1 MAGLRINPSLCI
13 GCGLCV
19 SACPQGVL
27 VLEHGIA
34 VEQEGCILCGI
45 CVQTCPVQAISIEKE
60 EILHENQQHSG
71 IWIMAQLVGDGSL
84 LPVSLELLGQG
95 LRLAKERGCELSI
108 LLAGAIDLQVQC
120 EQLIQAG
127 ADKVYA
133 CQDAS
138 FDTGLEEPY
147 YTWLTTM
154 AKTHKPDVILVGA
167 TDWGRSLAPRVAAR
181 LRTGLTADCTVLNI
195 DPETKLLHQ
204 TRPAFGGN
212 LMATIISPNHRP
224 QMATVRPG
232 IFPLPEPVPEPKGVI
247 IRCEP
252 QTRIKPLLELLQ
264 CETEQSGRT
273 LADAEILLIAGR
285 GIGSPKNLKLMQTLA
300 EAIGAD
306 WGVSRPL
313 VDAGWAEYQHQ
324 VGQTGSTV
332 APRVLL
338 SFGVSGA
345 IQHLAGIGRS
355 ECIVAINTDPTAP
368 IFSVAQMGIVGDC
381 VEIIK
386 EWLKQIEGDSRV
398 ES

>member
-1 MAGLRINPSLCI
+1 MAGLRINTSLCI

-27 VLEHGIA
+27 VLEDGVA
-34 VEQEGCILCGI
+34 VEQDGCIFCGI

-60 EILHENQQHSG
+60 EVVDENIQYSG
-71 IWIMAQLVGDGSL
+71 IWVMTQLRGDGSL

-95 LRLAKERGCELSI
+95 LRLAQERGCELSI
-108 LLAGAIDLQVQC
+108 LLAGAVDLQVQS

-127 ADKVYA
+127 ADKVYV

-138 FDTGLEEPY
+138 FAIGLEEPY
-147 YTWLTTM
+147 YTWLADM
-154 AKTHKPDVILVGA
+154 ARTHKPEVILVGA
-167 TDWGRSLAPRVAAR
+167 TDWGRSIAPRVAAR
-181 LRTGLTADCTVLNI
+181 LRTGLTADCTVLSI
-195 DPETKLLHQ
+195 DPETELLLQ

-232 IFPLPEPVPEPKGVI
+232 IFPLPEPIAKPKGEI

-252 QTRIKPLLELLQ
+252 LAKIVPLLELLQ
-264 CETEQSGRT
+264 CETAQSGRT

-285 GIGSPKNLKLMQTLA
+285 GIGNQKNLKLMQTLA
-300 EAIGAD
+300 EALGAD

-355 ECIVAINTDPTAP
+355 ECIVAINTDATAP
-368 IFSVAQMGIVGDC
+368 IFSVAQIGIVGDC

-386 EWLKQIEGDSRV
+386 EWLKQIEGDSTV
-398 ES
+398 